1 MNFYKNKNFKEFPEH
16 RVCVID
22 STPVIEDSIKDT
34 YKFCIDVGLPVHQWK
49 KSKRDI
55 LNIFYHYSLENL
67 CKNYKNCPST
77 LRKVFATYSITNS
90 NLPVA
95 FRDAVPQI
103 FKVCP
108 VAWCR
113 VLSFTSPEIGLAAV
127 TAVERSNCTHSKLL
141 KFTKVNYLHAIEK
154 KIKKNRIYSN
164 ISVDYSGVE
173 E

>member
-1 MNFYKNKNFKEFPEH
+1 MNFCKNKNFKEFPEH

-22 STPVIEDSIKDT
+22 SMPVIEDSIKDT
-34 YKFCIDVGLPVHQWK
+34 YKFCIDVGLPVQQWK

-55 LNIFYHYSLENL
+55 LNIFYHYCLENL
-67 CKNYKNCPST
+67 CKSHQSCPST
-77 LRKVFATYSITNS
+77 LRKVFATYSIPN
-90 NLPVA
+90 NN
-95 FRDAVPQI
+95 VPDTFKIAIPHI

-108 VAWCR
+108 VAWCK
-113 VLSFTSPEIGLAAV
+113 VLSFTSPELGLAAV
-127 TAVERSNCTHSKLL
+127 SALEKNNRPYSRLL